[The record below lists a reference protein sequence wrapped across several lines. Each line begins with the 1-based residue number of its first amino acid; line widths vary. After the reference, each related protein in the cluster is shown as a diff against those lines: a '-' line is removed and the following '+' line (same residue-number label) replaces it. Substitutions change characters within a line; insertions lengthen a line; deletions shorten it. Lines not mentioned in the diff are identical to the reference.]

1 MEFFY
6 NYVYRCLLVYHKTLL
21 IYLFITGMAGS
32 QLKQLK
38 AALKANGLIGQTN
51 IKKKNKKSKT
61 PSETRRNDKHEIL
74 SNIRKDFNLFD
85 GKVNRTKRDV
95 TMIQGGKF
103 VKVGSKQHSDATRAK
118 SDVENSMKL
127 QYELDKKQHGKTGGL
142 VDRRFGE
149 NNRNLTAEE
158 KMLERFTRERQ
169 GTNKK
174 KINFALGSDDEQDD
188 DDNDGFVLTHSGKSL
203 SLDNDLDDSKSN
215 TKYYDE
221 DSLMPEE
228 AQPKRKSKQEVMK
241 EVIAKSK
248 FYKHQ
253 RQMEFQK
260 AQDEIMNLDDEFG
273 DIMTEFNNNPAKKS
287 PAFSNKTPEEI
298 EYDNKVRELTYDRR
312 SVPADRTKTADELQK
327 EHDTRLQKLEADRLR
342 RMNGDYDDREAEA
355 DDLDGFWNGSEDEE
369 EGFAV
374 DNTDEEE
381 GSSSGNEDDMDQ
393 SKPSGR
399 TLKKTIIQMPS
410 TYEDFI
416 ASLSTVDE
424 SKHCNYI
431 KKVIETYQ
439 PRLAEGNKE
448 RMNVFVGI
456 LFKHI
461 LHLANA
467 PNPPAENINETMKI
481 LKKLSESYNEK
492 LVEAIRV
499 EINDIQERI
508 FNLQPRDLV
517 YFVMVGYLFSTSD
530 HYHLVVTPTLILMN
544 ESISSIPYDKKTTI
558 SQIGQGLFIVDI
570 LLNYQAFSKRFT
582 PEIVCFLEKAALLL
596 IPEPEK
602 LTNQSLSINKIIKS
616 DTNLRTKGI
625 KPTEDF
631 IKVSELF
638 GNDSQILKLKLTNK
652 LIDVFARIL
661 SIWRDNEVMIEIL
674 SSFSTLANHLAIYYN
689 SPKLNQLIEKMSKIQ
704 NNLIKERKPLAL
716 QHHKAI
722 SIATFAPKFEENFN
736 PDKKSYDV
744 NRERQELN
752 KIKNQIKKERKS
764 TLKDIRKE
772 SKFTARQQIAD
783 KKDKYDEYHKK
794 MANIV
799 NSISTIEGAEK
810 NTYERE
816 KQRRKNK

>member
-1 MEFFY
+1 
-6 NYVYRCLLVYHKTLL
+6 
-21 IYLFITGMAGS
+21 MAGS

-74 SNIRKDFNLFD
+74 NNIRKDFNLFD

-103 VKVGSKQHSDATRAK
+103 VKVGSKQHNDATRAK
-118 SDVENSMKL
+118 SDVEKSMKL
-127 QYELDKKQHGKTGGL
+127 QYELDKKQNGKTGGL
-142 VDRRFGE
+142 IDRRFGE

-169 GTNKK
+169 GNKK
-174 KINFALGSDDEQDD
+174 KFNFALGSDDEQDD
-188 DDNDGFVLTHSGKSL
+188 EDNDGFVLTHSGKSL
-203 SLDNDLDDSKSN
+203 SLDNDLDDTKLGASN

-273 DIMTEFNNNPAKKS
+273 DIMTEFNNNATKKS
-287 PAFSNKTPEEI
+287 PNFSTKTPEEI

-312 SVPADRTKTADELQK
+312 SVPADRTKTAEELQK

-342 RMNGDYDDREAEA
+342 RMNGDFGDREAEA
-355 DDLDGFWNGSEDEE
+355 DDLDGFWNGSADEE
-369 EGFAV
+369 EGFAIENS
-374 DNTDEEE
+374 DEEEE
-381 GSSSGNEDDMDQ
+381 GSSGSEGDIDQ

-399 TLKKTIIQMPS
+399 TLKKTTVQMPG
-410 TYEDFI
+410 THEDFI
-416 ASLSTVDE
+416 ASLSTIED

-431 KKVIETYQ
+431 NKVIETYQ

-461 LHLANA
+461 LYLANEL
-467 PNPPAENINETMKI
+467 NPPAENINEMMKI

-492 LVEAIRV
+492 LVEAIRI
-499 EINDIQERI
+499 EINDIQSRI

-517 YFVMVGYLFSTSD
+517 YFVIIGYLFSTSD

-544 ESISSIPYDKKTTI
+544 ENISSIPYDKTTTI
-558 SQIGQGLFIVDI
+558 NQIGQGLFIVDI
-570 LLNYQAFSKRFT
+570 LLNYQTFSKRFT

-596 IPEPEK
+596 LPDPEK
-602 LTNQSLSINKIIKS
+602 LANKSLSVYEVIKS
-616 DTNLRTKGI
+616 DINLSTKGI
-625 KPTEDF
+625 KPTEDL

-638 GNDSQILKLKLTNK
+638 GNNTQLLKLKLTNK
-652 LIDVFARIL
+652 LIDIFGRIL
-661 SIWRDNEVMIEIL
+661 SIWRDNGVMVEIL
-674 SSFSTLANHLAIYYN
+674 SSFSKLASHLAVYYK
-689 SPKLNQLIEKMSKIQ
+689 SPKLDQLTEKMSKIQ

-744 NRERQELN
+744 NRERQEMN

-764 TLKDIRKE
+764 ALKDIRKE
-772 SKFTARQQIAD
+772 SKFTARQQIAE